1 MSEMN
6 IDRISDRTEAI
17 IDKVCGAIMATVDVA
32 AERLELAAEVARV
45 KQRMT
50 AFSAVLD
57 AVAAQKQALMDK
69 LEEADGPAR
78 QLLGHQ
84 IELLT
89 AQETAVLQRAGI
101 SAEIARP
108 AIDAADHGDEDGQL
122 YKRDGRR
129 FVPATNGSAN

>member
-6 IDRISDRTEAI
+6 IDQISARTEAI

-32 AERLELAAEVARV
+32 AERLELAAELARV

-57 AVAAQKQALMDK
+57 AVSAQKQALTERM
-69 LEEADGPAR
+69 ESADGPAR
-78 QLLGHQ
+78 KLLAHQ

-89 AQETAVLQRAGI
+89 HQETAVLQRAGI
-101 SAEIARP
+101 APAVASA
-108 AIDAADHGDEDGQL
+108 AISSVDDAERVTVPVV
-122 YKRDGRR
+122 RDRSGRFTR
-129 FVPATNGSAN
+129 NGTH